1 MQQLNVIFLS
11 SYELVLSFISCMVT
25 IYLTTIFLN
34 KFVISKPIQ
43 WFIREK
49 HEAGCLISGALV
61 FSVLYLVQGSIKHS
75 TSALQSLLLSH
86 GTYSVKLVALALV
99 HFVVFYFITFFTG
112 FISIF
117 VVSKIYRRMMAP
129 IDFDHEVEVKKSLG
143 LSFFLTFIILSVVM
157 FLAPAMDNF
166 LGSLVLHQFLEKL

>member
-11 SYELVLSFISCMVT
+11 SYELILSLISCMFT
-25 IYLTTIFLN
+25 IYLTTIFMN
-34 KFVISKPIQ
+34 KFVLSKPIE

-86 GTYSVKLVALALV
+86 GKFSVTIMVVAV
-99 HFVVFYFITFFTG
+99 IYFIIFYCITFITG
-112 FISIF
+112 FGSIF
-117 VVSKIYRRMMAP
+117 IVSKIYRRMMAP
-129 IDFDHEVEVKKSLG
+129 IDFDHEVEIKKSLA
-143 LSFFLTFIILSVVM
+143 LAMFLTFIVASVMM
-157 FLAPAMDNF
+157 FIAPAMDNF
-166 LGSLVLHQFLEKL
+166 LGSLVLHQMLEKI

>member
-1 MQQLNVIFLS
+1 MQQLNVFFLS
-11 SYELVLSFISCMVT
+11 SYELILSFISCMVT
-25 IYLTTIFLN
+25 IYLATTFLN
-34 KFVISKPIQ
+34 KFVLSKPVE

-86 GTYSVKLVALALV
+86 GTYSLKIISLAVV
-99 HFVVFYFITFFTG
+99 HFIVFYFITFFTG
-112 FISIF
+112 FTSIF

-129 IDFDHEVEVKKSLG
+129 IDFDHEVEVKKSLA
-143 LSFFLTFIILSVVM
+143 LSFFLTFIVLSVVM

-166 LGSLVLHQFLEKL
+166 LGSLVLHQFLENL

>member
-1 MQQLNVIFLS
+1 MQQMNVFFLS
-11 SYELVLSFISCMVT
+11 SYELILSFISCMVT

-49 HEAGCLISGALV
+49 HEAGCLVSGALV

-86 GTYSVKLVALALV
+86 GQYSVKIISLALI
-99 HFVVFYFITFFTG
+99 HFVVFYLITFFTA
-112 FISIF
+112 FTSIF

-129 IDFDHEVEVKKSLG
+129 IDFDHEVEVKKSLA
-143 LSFFLTFIILSVVM
+143 LAFFLTFIILSVVM

-166 LGSLVLHQFLEKL
+166 LGSLVFHQFLENL

>member
-11 SYELVLSFISCMVT
+11 SYELILSFISCMLT
-25 IYLTTIFLN
+25 IYLATTFLN

-43 WFIREK
+43 WFIKEK

-86 GTYSVKLVALALV
+86 GTYSVKLIALALV
-99 HFVVFYFITFFTG
+99 HFVVFYIITFFTG
-112 FISIF
+112 FTSIF

-129 IDFDHEVEVKKSLG
+129 IDFDHEVEVKKSLA

>member
-1 MQQLNVIFLS
+1 MQQLNVFFLS

-25 IYLTTIFLN
+25 IYLATTFLN
-34 KFVISKPIQ
+34 KFVLSKPVQ

-86 GTYSVKLVALALV
+86 GQYSLKIISLAVV
-99 HFVVFYFITFFTG
+99 HFVVFYLITFFTG
-112 FISIF
+112 FTAIF
-117 VVSKIYRRMMAP
+117 VVSKIYRKMMAP

-143 LSFFLTFIILSVVM
+143 LSSFLTFIILSVVM

-166 LGSLVLHQFLEKL
+166 LGSLVFHQFLEKL